1 MPGCFASEG
10 KASRQ
15 GVQRAGSAEH
25 CVKSFGKIS
34 PLAGGRSPRRDCY
47 ILYGDS
53 DISAVSA
60 RHNDVG
66 HLAAMSESPFSFSV
80 CRSTTERSN
89 EQQWQA

>member
-53 DISAVSA
+53 DIA
-60 RHNDVG
+60 
-66 HLAAMSESPFSFSV
+66 
-80 CRSTTERSN
+80 TK
-89 EQQWQA
+89 

>member
-1 MPGCFASEG
+1 MPGCFAPKG

-47 ILYGDS
+47 ILYGGADNS
-53 DISAVSA
+53 
-60 RHNDVG
+60 G
-66 HLAAMSESPFSFSV
+66 
-80 CRSTTERSN
+80 
-89 EQQWQA
+89 

>member
-1 MPGCFASEG
+1 MPECFASEG

-47 ILYGDS
+47 ILYGDADNS
-53 DISAVSA
+53 
-60 RHNDVG
+60 G
-66 HLAAMSESPFSFSV
+66 
-80 CRSTTERSN
+80 
-89 EQQWQA
+89 